1 MTIYYTRSYMETL
14 QVAGMVYII
23 NTGNGGCGLWRLV

>member
-1 MTIYYTRSYMETL
+1 METL